1 MAKKNDR
8 IQWLHNRIASGNYP
22 NENLLAQ
29 KFGISRRQAERDVS
43 YMKTELGAPIVYSP
57 KDQGFYYSEEFK
69 LPSTVTTGNDEDYS
83 GITAKFTKELNT
95 NSNNV
100 AVQLQI
106 PHIAELFIPD
116 KLAALELRNFVT
128 SSKPRKHL
136 YICEFHSVELFL
148 GIIMSLN
155 AEIKIIS
162 PAWLRERAISSAEK
176 ILKSNKNI

>member
-1 MAKKNDR
+1 M
-8 IQWLHNRIASGNYP
+8 
-22 NENLLAQ
+22 
-29 KFGISRRQAERDVS
+29 
-43 YMKTELGAPIVYSP
+43 
-57 KDQGFYYSEEFK
+57 
-69 LPSTVTTGNDEDYS
+69 
-83 GITAKFTKELNT
+83 
-95 NSNNV
+95 
-100 AVQLQI
+100 
-106 PHIAELFIPD
+106 AELFIPD

>member
-43 YMKTELGAPIVYSP
+43 FMKSELGAPIVYSP

-69 LPSTVTTGNDEDYS
+69 LPPTITSDNNEDYS
-83 GITAKFTKELNT
+83 GITAKFTKEF
-95 NSNNV
+95 SSGNNV

-106 PHIAELFIPD
+106 PHIAELYIPD

-128 SSKPRKHL
+128 SAKPRKRL
-136 YICEFHSVELFL
+136 YVCEFHSVELFL

-155 AEIKIIS
+155 SEIKIIS

-176 ILKSNKNI
+176 ILKSNKII